1 VIVPMVKVRLLGPS
15 PRLTEVLRV
24 VQDVGILHLTPPP
37 IRPRLEAHAPDR
49 AEARRKPQIERAAAD
64 CEAAYAGLALG
75 GRGETVPSASV
86 PQLARWARLAR
97 RARTAVEA
105 LAARRTALEEEQAL
119 LSRYRELFTALESL
133 LTARALVP
141 GATAYHV
148 VLRRDQAGSVPL
160 LRTALH
166 EMLAGAFELLTKTL
180 ASGETAVLLLVPKS
194 DAPKVDRLLAE
205 TRVQEMPVPHGYGDS
220 IEIAIPRMRERA
232 AAIPGERD
240 AVAKELGRIARRD
253 GPELRRARA
262 AFRDELARLAALPL
276 SGATPRAFVLEGW
289 VPETG
294 EPRLRNALAAAF
306 GAEVSIER
314 VSQEQ
319 WRGEDVPV
327 VLANP
332 RLFRPFETI
341 TRTLPLPK
349 YGSLDPTPYVAVFF
363 PMFFGLML
371 GDAGYGFAAALLALV
386 LHRRSRPDSRLR
398 TISEM
403 LGACALFAIAFGI
416 AFGELFG
423 TLGRRWFGLRPL
435 LFDRETA
442 LIPFLALAVALGVIH
457 VVLGLVLGAISQRRA
472 HPRAALGRGL
482 SAIMVLLIV
491 VALLAAVRILPA
503 GLLTPAAIALLIAF
517 PVLVLLEGVVGPV
530 EFLSNLGH
538 ILSYARIMALG
549 TASVMLAV
557 VANRLAGSMGSVLV
571 GALFGLL
578 FHLVN
583 FGLGLFSPA
592 IHALR
597 LHYVEFFGT
606 FYSPGGTQ
614 YQPLGHWTPDAGKPA

>member
-1 VIVPMVKVRLLGPS
+1 MVKVRILGPS

-37 IRPRLEAHAPDR
+37 SRPRLEVHAPDR
-49 AEARRKPQIERAAAD
+49 AELRRKRQIDRAAAD
-64 CEAAYAGLALG
+64 CEAAITGLALG
-75 GRGETVPSASV
+75 GRGETVSGASLS
-86 PQLARWARLAR
+86 QLAQWARLAR
-97 RARTAVEA
+97 RARTGAESI
-105 LAARRTALEEEQAL
+105 AARRTALDEEQAL
-119 LSRYRELFTALESL
+119 LSRYRDLLSALESL

-141 GATAYHV
+141 GATAYHI
-148 VLRRDQAGSVPL
+148 VLRRDQAGSVPV
-160 LRTALH
+160 LRGALH
-166 EMLAGAFELLTKTL
+166 ELLGGAFELLTKTL
-180 ASGETAVLLLVPKS
+180 PSGETAVLLLVPKS
-194 DAPKVDRLLAE
+194 DAPRVDRLLAD

-220 IEIAIPRMRERA
+220 LEIAIPRMRERI

-240 AVAKELGRIARRD
+240 AAVKELGRLGRRD

-262 AFRDELARLAALPL
+262 AFRDELARLDALPL

-289 VPETG
+289 VPESG
-294 EPRLRNALAAAF
+294 DPRLRSALATAF
-306 GAEVSIER
+306 GAEVSVER

-341 TRTLPLPK
+341 TRTLPLPR

-371 GDAGYGFAAALLALV
+371 GDAGYGFAAALLALL
-386 LHRRSRPDSRLR
+386 LHRRSQPGSRLR
-398 TISEM
+398 TIAEM
-403 LGACALFAIAFGI
+403 LGACALFAMAFGI

-423 TLGRRWFGLRPL
+423 TLGRRWLGLRPL

-457 VVLGLVLGAISQRRA
+457 VVLGLILGAIGQRRS

-482 SAIMVLLIV
+482 SAVMVLLIV

-503 GLLTPAAIALLIAF
+503 GLLTPAAVALLIAF

-530 EFLSNLGH
+530 EFLANLGH

-606 FYSPGGTQ
+606 FYSPGGTR